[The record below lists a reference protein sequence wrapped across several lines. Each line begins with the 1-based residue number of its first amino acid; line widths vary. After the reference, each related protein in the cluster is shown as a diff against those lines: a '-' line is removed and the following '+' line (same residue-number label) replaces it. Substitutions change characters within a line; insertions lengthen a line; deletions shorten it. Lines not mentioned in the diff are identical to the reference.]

1 MIAAPLS
8 GAVLGP
14 NLPGAACKGR
24 APLHDAVIAGESETD
39 RADRHQRAVAV
50 CLRCCPVLAACRAA
64 VATLPRST
72 TGVWAGRVLDGIGHR

>member
-8 GAVLGP
+8 PAVLGP

-24 APLHDAVIAGESETD
+24 APLHDDVIAGESETD
-39 RADRHQRAVAV
+39 RADRHQRAVTV
-50 CLRCCPVLAACRAA
+50 CLRCCPVLNACRAA

-72 TGVWAGRVLDGIGHR
+72 TGVWAGVVLDRKGHR